1 MSKGFCRPDLFEIQL
16 LSYSKLLQKGL
27 LEELTKL
34 SPIKRLT
41 VDRVGPHICYDIGR
55 NLFIRILPQTL
66 RIVADNNS
74 DEKHSIKSRQTYVL
88 DVYVGMQIVFEG
100 TVQGKLQFIYL
111 GQIPRMTSQGGFIH
125 NGLKKTIISQLVR
138 SPGIY
143 FNTESQINPDLMPK
157 RIATLIPNYGSWL
170 KFEHK
175 IDKNENETIMVQ
187 VNQTEK
193 MPALEFL
200 MALGFSQEKLYELIP
215 ILRDMAWKR
224 EGKNESGIIVKP
236 IYEREILANSTTQA
250 LQQIQTFINPESVPT
265 PLEIRESLWHQFRD
279 PKYYDLGVMGRIQ
292 LDQKLDFGGRLPKA
306 RLFNTLIQWN
316 NLLGSHVN
324 APSRSTPTFRSSFL
338 ERRGLFRKAIS
349 PEGSP
354 LRESEGRKAIVATTS
369 WFQLA
374 RSAETLEPTVKTSG
388 LIAYQGPQAALD
400 AFGTSYSSGI
410 RASRFAP
417 LTTANPLFLST
428 PRRVAQQ
435 REGRRRTA
443 ARSAQLN
450 LLLTAQRAKSNK
462 FLTSEGRKFSSGF
475 YHKPNIKHKK
485 DAAAHSLPLEAR
497 VLNPQDILR
506 VVELLVGPKFDFIDD
521 DIDALSNRRVR
532 GSGELIQ
539 NEVKMLLRELVKTT
553 RNRLH
558 LTSNIYRENELDPNH
573 RAIQIFHWI
582 HFKRWYLLF
591 AKRSAETLR
600 NELVALFPPTV
611 IRAKRGN
618 TRTLFSSLRDE
629 KRFLRNKS
637 KRYPQ
642 LTPSQRREAPKG
654 ALRVQGRLRPRRVNT
669 AESLQDSG
677 HTLTQLFCVF
687 SYNFTKAQ
695 CENYRIG
702 IPNLDKVLNKLFLLD
717 SLSPFFNFSPLCQYL
732 DQINPLADITH
743 KRRITTRG
751 PGGITSARGAFKIRD
766 IHPTFYG
773 RLCPIETPEGKN
785 AGLIS
790 SLASYA
796 RLNSHGFLETPFYQL
811 NFGQPQQNLGPFFL
825 SPQQEYPIKAAPG
838 DLMLSN
844 STQMAPFPQHK
855 PLPVFPKVLTN
866 RFFETPVLVATQQEE
881 CSSASA
887 LRANTLRN
895 PSEPLVHTLVPTLDP
910 TLDPTLVPSEQEG
923 CAATPEGAD
932 EGQPQGADEHR
943 QEQQVPLEPTA
954 TSSRTLALTG
964 DTKGL
969 VPIRC
974 KQEFLQTYITQV
986 DFLSLSPIQM
996 ISVATS
1002 LIPFLEHDDAN
1013 RALMGSNMQRQS
1025 VPLVKPERP
1034 IVGTGFEGKVARDSR
1049 YVLTAGSTG
1058 IITQADSQVI
1068 CLTQYLKKNV
1078 MPSLLRSCL
1087 NKKRKDLFEYSIEKK
1102 VRKFH
1107 SKLCHKRVLRSNIY
1121 RNLSSYSQ
1129 ALKPISPR
1137 VPRTNWEI
1145 YSKKSIFRRRAKV
1158 RSLFSF
1164 RLVTF
1169 SFILLHLE
1177 ISYPFIWLIWLNYV
1191 RYTRLFAT
1199 VSRPP
1204 ARSAPGS
1211 VGGSLSTKGIVGGK
1225 GSSGLTSLPVGS
1237 IGAKLGTERS
1247 PVPLVDTRWRPG
1259 AAPLPSFGRESG
1271 ADELKL
1277 RTGEGQPQGADELSS
1292 RREEWLRADGTTVK
1306 TWNRGKELVSNLIK
1320 ITTIYNLASFER
1332 SNQKTLVNQKPIVYR
1347 GEWVKQN
1354 GILADGASTC
1364 GGELALG
1371 KNVLVAYMPWE
1382 GYNFEDA
1389 ILISDRLIREDIY
1402 TSIYIDKY
1410 EFQIPEKIPPDF
1422 IVATLDFTCITRDFS
1437 HIPYITEFD
1446 LRNLDDSGIIK
1457 VGSWVKPGDILI
1469 GRIKSAPFL
1478 NYYYPGLSTKRQQ
1491 KPGLIGTKKK
1501 ISPQK
1506 FTTKS
1511 LDDLIHWK
1519 KGFTDVSYRVP
1530 SLVKGRIVDVKFLTE
1545 TSIQISI
1552 AQSRKIQVGDKLAGR
1567 HGNKGIVSKILPQQ
1581 HMPCLQNGTPI
1592 DMVLSPLG
1600 VPSRMNVGQIFECLF
1615 GLAGKYLREHYK
1627 VLPFDEMYGKEASR
1641 SLVYH
1646 KLYEARKKTGYSWLF
1661 EPNSPGKSYIFDGR
1675 TATVFQQPVTVGYPY
1690 MLKLIH
1696 QVQDKLHAR
1705 HIGPYATKTQQPLRG
1720 KRNQG
1725 GQRLGEMEVWAL
1737 EAFGASYIL
1746 QEMLTLKADSIVE
1759 RKKISHTI
1767 SQGDFIKKKEFSQKL
1782 KSVFVD
1788 PNSTRRMEDTS
1799 SSPTEGEP
1807 KERRRFSLVEH
1818 WDPLPEAFKLLI
1830 YELRVLC
1837 FEIQLEPIKSDIIN
1851 PSDRFLLGTESKFQH
1866 RGSNSND
1873 LENVDFKMLEKYMIK
1888 KDWL

>member
-324 APSRSTPTFRSSFL
+324 APSRSTPTFRSSFE

-374 RSAETLEPTVKTSG
+374 RSAETLEHFSRPSCPEGTSPVPLVDTHRRPRAAQEGCAATPEGADELKLRTGERSVFPSETLEPTVKTSG

-410 RASRFAP
+410 RAWTSCFEET
-417 LTTANPLFLST
+417 TTANPLFLST

-450 LLLTAQRAKSNK
+450 SLLIAQRAKSNK

-654 ALRVQGRLRPRRVNT
+654 ALRVQGRLRPRRVNA

-910 TLDPTLVPSEQEG
+910 TLVPKEPLSSRRDERGSSVSVGNTWNQEG
-923 CAATPEGAD
+923 CAATPE
-932 EGQPQGADEHR
+932 GADEHR

-1204 ARSAPGS
+1204 ARSASFGTQNPSIRSFATSGALRVEGPFGS
-1211 VGGSLSTKGIVGGK
+1211 FVLTVVWFAELEIICLPIFDWRWCFEETTRLPFLFAALERRTLWPCSSAPKGVAAQPSCSFGTRVSTRGGK
-1225 GSSGLTSLPVGS
+1225 FLM
-1237 IGAKLGTERS
+1237 
-1247 PVPLVDTRWRPG
+1247 
-1259 AAPLPSFGRESG
+1259 
-1271 ADELKL
+1271 
-1277 RTGEGQPQGADELSS
+1277 
-1292 RREEWLRADGTTVK
+1292 
-1306 TWNRGKELVSNLIK
+1306 
-1320 ITTIYNLASFER
+1320 LA
-1332 SNQKTLVNQKPIVYR
+1332 
-1347 GEWVKQN
+1347 
-1354 GILADGASTC
+1354 
-1364 GGELALG
+1364 
-1371 KNVLVAYMPWE
+1371 
-1382 GYNFEDA
+1382 
-1389 ILISDRLIREDIY
+1389 
-1402 TSIYIDKY
+1402 
-1410 EFQIPEKIPPDF
+1410 IPE
-1422 IVATLDFTCITRDFS
+1422 
-1437 HIPYITEFD
+1437 
-1446 LRNLDDSGIIK
+1446 
-1457 VGSWVKPGDILI
+1457 
-1469 GRIKSAPFL
+1469 
-1478 NYYYPGLSTKRQQ
+1478 
-1491 KPGLIGTKKK
+1491 
-1501 ISPQK
+1501 
-1506 FTTKS
+1506 
-1511 LDDLIHWK
+1511 
-1519 KGFTDVSYRVP
+1519 
-1530 SLVKGRIVDVKFLTE
+1530 
-1545 TSIQISI
+1545 
-1552 AQSRKIQVGDKLAGR
+1552 
-1567 HGNKGIVSKILPQQ
+1567 
-1581 HMPCLQNGTPI
+1581 
-1592 DMVLSPLG
+1592 
-1600 VPSRMNVGQIFECLF
+1600 
-1615 GLAGKYLREHYK
+1615 
-1627 VLPFDEMYGKEASR
+1627 
-1641 SLVYH
+1641 
-1646 KLYEARKKTGYSWLF
+1646 
-1661 EPNSPGKSYIFDGR
+1661 
-1675 TATVFQQPVTVGYPY
+1675 
-1690 MLKLIH
+1690 
-1696 QVQDKLHAR
+1696 
-1705 HIGPYATKTQQPLRG
+1705 
-1720 KRNQG
+1720 
-1725 GQRLGEMEVWAL
+1725 
-1737 EAFGASYIL
+1737 
-1746 QEMLTLKADSIVE
+1746 
-1759 RKKISHTI
+1759 
-1767 SQGDFIKKKEFSQKL
+1767 
-1782 KSVFVD
+1782 
-1788 PNSTRRMEDTS
+1788 
-1799 SSPTEGEP
+1799 
-1807 KERRRFSLVEH
+1807 
-1818 WDPLPEAFKLLI
+1818 
-1830 YELRVLC
+1830 
-1837 FEIQLEPIKSDIIN
+1837 
-1851 PSDRFLLGTESKFQH
+1851 
-1866 RGSNSND
+1866 
-1873 LENVDFKMLEKYMIK
+1873 
-1888 KDWL
+1888 

>member
-324 APSRSTPTFRSSFL
+324 APSRSTPTFRSSFE

-374 RSAETLEPTVKTSG
+374 RSAETLEHFSRPSC
-388 LIAYQGPQAALD
+388 PE
-400 AFGTSYSSGI
+400 GTS
-410 RASRFAP
+410 
-417 LTTANPLFLST
+417 
-428 PRRVAQQ
+428 
-435 REGRRRTA
+435 
-443 ARSAQLN
+443 
-450 LLLTAQRAKSNK
+450 
-462 FLTSEGRKFSSGF
+462 
-475 YHKPNIKHKK
+475 
-485 DAAAHSLPLEAR
+485 
-497 VLNPQDILR
+497 
-506 VVELLVGPKFDFIDD
+506 
-521 DIDALSNRRVR
+521 
-532 GSGELIQ
+532 
-539 NEVKMLLRELVKTT
+539 
-553 RNRLH
+553 
-558 LTSNIYRENELDPNH
+558 
-573 RAIQIFHWI
+573 
-582 HFKRWYLLF
+582 
-591 AKRSAETLR
+591 
-600 NELVALFPPTV
+600 
-611 IRAKRGN
+611 
-618 TRTLFSSLRDE
+618 
-629 KRFLRNKS
+629 
-637 KRYPQ
+637 
-642 LTPSQRREAPKG
+642 
-654 ALRVQGRLRPRRVNT
+654 
-669 AESLQDSG
+669 
-677 HTLTQLFCVF
+677 
-687 SYNFTKAQ
+687 
-695 CENYRIG
+695 
-702 IPNLDKVLNKLFLLD
+702 
-717 SLSPFFNFSPLCQYL
+717 
-732 DQINPLADITH
+732 
-743 KRRITTRG
+743 
-751 PGGITSARGAFKIRD
+751 
-766 IHPTFYG
+766 
-773 RLCPIETPEGKN
+773 
-785 AGLIS
+785 
-790 SLASYA
+790 
-796 RLNSHGFLETPFYQL
+796 
-811 NFGQPQQNLGPFFL
+811 
-825 SPQQEYPIKAAPG
+825 
-838 DLMLSN
+838 
-844 STQMAPFPQHK
+844 
-855 PLPVFPKVLTN
+855 PVP
-866 RFFETPVLVATQQEE
+866 
-881 CSSASA
+881 
-887 LRANTLRN
+887 
-895 PSEPLVHTLVPTLDP
+895 LVPTL
-910 TLDPTLVPSEQEG
+910 VPKEPLSSRRDERGSSVSVGNTWNQEG
-923 CAATPEGAD
+923 CAATPE
-932 EGQPQGADEHR
+932 GADEHR

-1204 ARSAPGS
+1204 ARSASFGTQNPSIRSFATPGALRANVISTRSAPGS
-1211 VGGSLSTKGIVGGK
+1211 VGGSLSTKGIIGGK

-1237 IGAKLGTERS
+1237 SVSEGNTERS
-1247 PVPLVDTRWRPG
+1247 PVPL
-1259 AAPLPSFGRESG
+1259 
-1271 ADELKL
+1271 
-1277 RTGEGQPQGADELSS
+1277 GQPEGADELSS

-1306 TWNRGKELVSNLIK
+1306 TWDRGKELVSNLIK

-1837 FEIQLEPIKSDIIN
+1837 FEIQLEPIKSDIITAP

>member
-1 MSKGFCRPDLFEIQL
+1 M
-16 LSYSKLLQKGL
+16 
-27 LEELTKL
+27 
-34 SPIKRLT
+34 
-41 VDRVGPHICYDIGR
+41 
-55 NLFIRILPQTL
+55 
-66 RIVADNNS
+66 
-74 DEKHSIKSRQTYVL
+74 
-88 DVYVGMQIVFEG
+88 
-100 TVQGKLQFIYL
+100 
-111 GQIPRMTSQGGFIH
+111 
-125 NGLKKTIISQLVR
+125 
-138 SPGIY
+138 
-143 FNTESQINPDLMPK
+143 
-157 RIATLIPNYGSWL
+157 
-170 KFEHK
+170 
-175 IDKNENETIMVQ
+175 
-187 VNQTEK
+187 
-193 MPALEFL
+193 
-200 MALGFSQEKLYELIP
+200 
-215 ILRDMAWKR
+215 
-224 EGKNESGIIVKP
+224 
-236 IYEREILANSTTQA
+236 
-250 LQQIQTFINPESVPT
+250 
-265 PLEIRESLWHQFRD
+265 
-279 PKYYDLGVMGRIQ
+279 
-292 LDQKLDFGGRLPKA
+292 
-306 RLFNTLIQWN
+306 
-316 NLLGSHVN
+316 
-324 APSRSTPTFRSSFL
+324 
-338 ERRGLFRKAIS
+338 AIS

-354 LRESEGRKAIVATTS
+354 LRESEGRKAIGSSVSYGNTWNQLANNNIGPPFGSLPSGGKLLLRSNNWQRCCDPS

-410 RASRFAP
+410 RAWTSYFEET
-417 LTTANPLFLST
+417 TTANPLFLST
-428 PRRVAQQ
+428 PRR
-435 REGRRRTA
+435 EDPEERRRTG

-450 LLLTAQRAKSNK
+450 SLLIAQRAKSNK

-654 ALRVQGRLRPRRVNT
+654 ALRVQGRLRPRRVNA

-687 SYNFTKAQ
+687 SYNFTKTQ

-844 STQMAPFPQHK
+844 STQMAPFPEHK
-855 PLPVFPKVLTN
+855 PLPVFPKVLT
-866 RFFETPVLVATQQEE
+866 
-881 CSSASA
+881 
-887 LRANTLRN
+887 
-895 PSEPLVHTLVPTLDP
+895 
-910 TLDPTLVPSEQEG
+910 
-923 CAATPEGAD
+923 
-932 EGQPQGADEHR
+932 PQGADEHR

-1204 ARSAPGS
+1204 ARSAPG
-1211 VGGSLSTKGIVGGK
+1211 VAKLRREAPLSTKGIVGGK
-1225 GSSGLTSLPVGS
+1225 GSSGLTSLPV
-1237 IGAKLGTERS
+1237 
-1247 PVPLVDTRWRPG
+1247 VP
-1259 AAPLPSFGRESG
+1259 SE
-1271 ADELKL
+1271 
-1277 RTGEGQPQGADELSS
+1277 QQLSS

-1306 TWNRGKELVSNLIK
+1306 TWDRGKELVSNLIK